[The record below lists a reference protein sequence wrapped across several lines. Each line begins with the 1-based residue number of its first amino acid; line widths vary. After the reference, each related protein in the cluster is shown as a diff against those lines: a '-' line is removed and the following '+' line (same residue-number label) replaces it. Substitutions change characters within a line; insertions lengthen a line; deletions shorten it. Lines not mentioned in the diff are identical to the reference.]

1 MLNNMMSGI
10 IKNKI
15 KYYDEILK
23 YFNEWLDEQNPM
35 EGILYSRA
43 LYERDYDAYYQKY
56 SDWYDDNNLD
66 NLADID
72 ENSMLDMDYEF

>member
-1 MLNNMMSGI
+1 
-10 IKNKI
+10 
-15 KYYDEILK
+15 
-23 YFNEWLDEQNPM
+23 M